1 MMLLSYGTHCTI
13 RAYNVKPK
21 YMHMVY
27 YKSLLIMK
35 RTIKFTL
42 IQLIS

>member
-21 YMHMVY
+21 YTYMVY
-27 YKSLLIMK
+27 YFL
-35 RTIKFTL
+35 
-42 IQLIS
+42 

>member
-21 YMHMVY
+21 YMYMVY
-27 YKSLLIMK
+27 Y
-35 RTIKFTL
+35 FTL
-42 IQLIS
+42 IVLIS